1 MSAKIY
7 HNARCSKSRATVAI
21 LEQNDVDFEVVNYL
35 VNPPSESELKS
46 LINDLNI
53 GARDLLRKGE
63 AKYKELGL
71 SDKSLSEDHLVKSM
85 LEFPIL
91 IERPIVRTEKGV
103 AIGRPPE
110 NVNSILWSYL
120 TSMIGVIT
128 E

>member
-1 MSAKIY
+1 MSTKIY

-46 LINDLNI
+46 ILKDLGI
-53 GARDLLRKGE
+53 SARDLLRKGE
-63 AKYKELGL
+63 AKFKELGL
-71 SDKSLSEDHLVKSM
+71 SDKSLSEDHLIKSM

-91 IERPIVRTEKGV
+91 IERPIVRTENGV

-110 NVNSILWSYL
+110 NVNSIL
-120 TSMIGVIT
+120 
-128 E
+128 

>member
-1 MSAKIY
+1 MSTKIY

-46 LINDLNI
+46 ILKDLGI
-53 GARDLLRKGE
+53 SARELLRRGE
-63 AKYKELGL
+63 SKFKELGL
-71 SDKSLSEDHLVKSM
+71 SDKSLSEDYLIKSM

-91 IERPIVRTEKGV
+91 IERPIVRTEKGI

-110 NVNSILWSYL
+110 NVNSIL
-120 TSMIGVIT
+120 
-128 E
+128 

>member
-7 HNARCSKSRATVAI
+7 HNARCSKSRATLAI

-46 LINDLNI
+46 LIYDLNI
-53 GARDLLRKGE
+53 SARGLLRKGE

-71 SDKSLSEDHLVKSM
+71 SDKSLTEDHLIKSM

-91 IERPIVRTEKGV
+91 IERPIVSTEKGV

-110 NVNSILWSYL
+110 NVNSIL
-120 TSMIGVIT
+120 
-128 E
+128 

>member
-21 LEQNDVDFEVVNYL
+21 LEQNGVDFEVVNYL

-46 LINDLNI
+46 LIYDLNI
-53 GARDLLRKGE
+53 SARGLLRKGE

-71 SDKSLSEDHLVKSM
+71 SDKSLTEDHLIKSM

-110 NVNSILWSYL
+110 NVNSIL
-120 TSMIGVIT
+120 
-128 E
+128 

>member
-7 HNARCSKSRATVAI
+7 HNTRCSKSRATVAI

-35 VNPPSESELKS
+35 VEPPSEIEIKDILKDLGISAREL
-46 LINDLNI
+46 I
-53 GARDLLRKGE
+53 RKGE
-63 AKYKELGL
+63 TKYKELGL
-71 SDKSLSEDHLVKSM
+71 SDKSLSEKELISAM

-110 NVNSILWSYL
+110 NI
-120 TSMIGVIT
+120 IT
-128 E
+128 II

>member
-7 HNARCSKSRATVAI
+7 HNTRCSKSRATVAI

-35 VNPPSESELKS
+35 VEPPSEIEIKDILKDLGISAREL
-46 LINDLNI
+46 I
-53 GARDLLRKGE
+53 RKGE
-63 AKYKELGL
+63 TKYKELGL
-71 SDKSLSEDHLVKSM
+71 SDKSLSEKELISAM

-110 NVNSILWSYL
+110 NI
-120 TSMIGVIT
+120 IAII
-128 E
+128 

>member
-7 HNARCSKSRATVAI
+7 HNTRCSKSRATVAI

-35 VNPPSESELKS
+35 VEPPSEIELKD
-46 LINDLNI
+46 IWKDLGI
-53 GARDLLRKGE
+53 SARELMRKGE
-63 AKYKELGL
+63 TKYKELGL
-71 SDKSLSEDHLVKSM
+71 SDKSLSEKELISAM

-110 NVNSILWSYL
+110 NINAI
-120 TSMIGVIT
+120 I
-128 E
+128 

>member
-7 HNARCSKSRATVAI
+7 HNTRCSKSRATVAI

-35 VNPPSESELKS
+35 VEPPSEIELKDI
-46 LINDLNI
+46 LKDLRI
-53 GARDLLRKGE
+53 SARELMRKGE
-63 AKYKELGL
+63 TKYKELGL
-71 SDKSLSEDHLVKSM
+71 SDKSLSEKELISAM

-110 NVNSILWSYL
+110 NI
-120 TSMIGVIT
+120 IAII
-128 E
+128 

>member
-7 HNARCSKSRATVAI
+7 HNTRCSKSRATVAI

-35 VNPPSESELKS
+35 AEPPSEIELKDI
-46 LINDLNI
+46 LKDL
-53 GARDLLRKGE
+53 GMSARELMRKGE
-63 AKYKELGL
+63 TKYKELGL
-71 SDKSLSEDHLVKSM
+71 SDKSLSEKELISAM

-110 NVNSILWSYL
+110 NI
-120 TSMIGVIT
+120 IAII
-128 E
+128 

>member
-7 HNARCSKSRATVAI
+7 HNIRCSKSRATVAI

-35 VNPPSESELKS
+35 VEPPSEIELKDI
-46 LINDLNI
+46 LKDLGI
-53 GARDLLRKGE
+53 SARELMRKGE
-63 AKYKELGL
+63 TKYKELGL
-71 SDKSLSEDHLVKSM
+71 SDKSLSEKELISAM

-110 NVNSILWSYL
+110 NI
-120 TSMIGVIT
+120 IAII
-128 E
+128 

>member
-7 HNARCSKSRATVAI
+7 HNTRCSKSRATVAI

-35 VNPPSESELKS
+35 VEPPSEIEIKDILKDLGISARELM
-46 LINDLNI
+46 
-53 GARDLLRKGE
+53 RKGE
-63 AKYKELGL
+63 TKYKELGL
-71 SDKSLSEDHLVKSM
+71 SDKSLSEKELISAM

-110 NVNSILWSYL
+110 NI
-120 TSMIGVIT
+120 IAII
-128 E
+128 

>member
-7 HNARCSKSRATVAI
+7 HNARCSKSRATLAI
-21 LEQNDVDFEVVNYL
+21 LEQNDVDFEVVSYL

-46 LINDLNI
+46 LIYDLNI
-53 GARDLLRKGE
+53 SARGLLRKGE

-71 SDKSLSEDHLVKSM
+71 SDKSLTEDHLIKSM

-110 NVNSILWSYL
+110 NVNSIL
-120 TSMIGVIT
+120 
-128 E
+128 

>member
-7 HNARCSKSRATVAI
+7 HNARCSKSRASLAI

-35 VNPPSESELKS
+35 VSPPSESELKS

-63 AKYKELGL
+63 AKFKELGL
-71 SDKSLSEDHLVKSM
+71 SYKSLSEEHLIKSM

-110 NVNSILWSYL
+110 NVNSIL
-120 TSMIGVIT
+120 
-128 E
+128 